1 MPNRQIQLTAVYIK
15 KLTGILRELDTY
27 VFGQFDSII
36 NYAAARRSGGLRN
49 LKSGNFEFACSR
61 ILAFPFDVGLG
72 LGDPIVVDLDQHGA
86 DKSD

>member
-1 MPNRQIQLTAVYIK
+1 LRAYESAGYDLNEGMLFEYKGTVYFGGDAV
-15 KLTGILRELDTY
+15 
-27 VFGQFDSII
+27 
-36 NYAAARRSGGLRN
+36 NGLRN

-61 ILAFPFDVGLG
+61 ILAFPFDVAFG

>member
-1 MPNRQIQLTAVYIK
+1 MAIILIAPVTTRTKNGYPAEV
-15 KLTGILRELDTY
+15 TGIDLTDPYCLRGTINTY
-27 VFGQFDSII
+27 G
-36 NYAAARRSGGLRN
+36 AGLRN

>member
-1 MPNRQIQLTAVYIK
+1 MSEPKKPGNIFGTCSKPQLFWLKRDEPNFVPKPVPFIER
-15 KLTGILRELDTY
+15 
-27 VFGQFDSII
+27 
-36 NYAAARRSGGLRN
+36 LRN

-61 ILAFPFDVGLG
+61 ILAFPFDVGFG